1 VVQEKPN
8 PMGDQNSNEYNG
20 NELIIVCIIFLSLT
34 YLSVLL
40 RVFVKVRILKTF
52 QLDDYLMVV
61 SQVRFVQ

>member
-1 VVQEKPN
+1 
-8 PMGDQNSNEYNG
+8 MGDQNSNEYNG